1 MHTSSSEVRVRSS
14 ETDPMGV
21 VYHTNYLVW
30 CEIGRTDF
38 IRASGLTYAEL
49 ERRGVLL
56 AVSEATIR
64 YHGAARYD
72 DLIRVDTT
80 LAAVRSRAVT
90 FDYVMTNA
98 ATGERLAS
106 ARTALVSLDVN
117 GRPATLPDDFRRQLE
132 RQQKVLPDRSSEV
145 DP

>member
-1 MHTSSSEVRVRSS
+1 
-14 ETDPMGV
+14 MGV

-38 IRASGLTYAEL
+38 IRRSGATYAEL

-64 YHGAARYD
+64 YHAAARYD
-72 DLIRVDTT
+72 DLIRVETT

-90 FDYVMTNA
+90 FDYLITNGE
-98 ATGERLAS
+98 TGERLAS
-106 ARTALVSLDVN
+106 ARTALVSLDPS
-117 GRPATLPDDFRRQLE
+117 GRPTKLPDDFRRRLE
-132 RQQKVLPDRSSEV
+132 ERLATSPRPVA
-145 DP
+145 